1 MLENQSDEAEVKDI
15 VTSDTV
21 DVKDKED
28 ETPTPMDI
36 DVKENHPEKKVETEE
51 PSSSVETFV
60 KLMSEYYP
68 RD

>member
-36 DVKENHPEKKVETEE
+36 DVKENNPEKKVETEE